1 MIKVTMQFQNLAEL
15 QDFLNDHPEQR
26 DAPVSIAPRL
36 EQTPAGPAVVET
48 VVTPVEVTTG
58 DTAAVAPPAVAA
70 VPDLPPLPGAPA
82 GTVDSP
88 ADTDAIFADVKS
100 TLIAISKGAA
110 GPAGVTE
117 FLGEYG
123 YSRLSDIPKSQ
134 LGKLQADLA
143 AKYPR

>member
-15 QDFLNDHPEQR
+15 QDFLNAHPEQR
-26 DAPVSIAPRL
+26 DAPVS
-36 EQTPAGPAVVET
+36 
-48 VVTPVEVTTG
+48 
-58 DTAAVAPPAVAA
+58 TAASLAPGRLIITPTVEAPAAAAPVAPPAVAA

-82 GTVDSP
+82 AAVADSP

-110 GPAGVTE
+110 GPAGVTA
-117 FLGEYG
+117 FLSQYG

-134 LGKLQADLA
+134 LAKLQADLA
-143 AKYPR
+143 EQYPQ

>member
-15 QDFLNDHPEQR
+15 QDFLNAHPEQR
-26 DAPVSIAPRL
+26 DAPVSIAAPDRY
-36 EQTPAGPAVVET
+36 
-48 VVTPVEVTTG
+48 VEVTAPTV
-58 DTAAVAPPAVAA
+58 TAAPAAATPVAPPAVAA

-82 GTVDSP
+82 AAVADSP

-110 GPAGVTE
+110 GPAGVTA
-117 FLGEYG
+117 FLSQYG

-134 LGKLQADLA
+134 LAKLQADLA
-143 AKYPR
+143 EKYPR